1 MPQTVDDKALAA
13 STGGDTKRELARKN
27 VARVFLQ
34 EHLFDGLPEAERD
47 WELVRRVLQCIDF
60 TRPISFGPQPTVPPR
75 LVALRS
81 EMLGK
86 GFFAE
91 PDGTT
96 PSQQVDREAPYMRY
110 FAAASSAGSPRYLI
124 PRMRKEPT

>member
-1 MPQTVDDKALAA
+1 MPQQVEETTLAA
-13 STGGDTKRELARKN
+13 STGGDQKRELARRN

-34 EHLFDGLPEAERD
+34 KHLFDNLPHDARD

-60 TRPISFGPQPTVPPR
+60 TRPVSFGPQPTVPPR

-81 EMLGK
+81 AMLGA
-86 GFFAE
+86 GFFVE

-110 FAAASSAGSPRYLI
+110 FAVAGDAAIPRYLI
-124 PRMRKEPT
+124 PRMRKELT